1 MATSATQMKDK
12 TKSAPKAPK
21 APLSD
26 AERRKR
32 FGEQSTR
39 ILSTL
44 ERSARKAERIMKKH
58 NASDAQLEAFRK
70 GVETLTAR
78 ITRAAKGEASSGGF
92 VVPAE

>member
-1 MATSATQMKDK
+1 MAASAAQMKKETAK
-12 TKSAPKAPK
+12 TTKTPK
-21 APLSD
+21 APLTD

-39 ILSTL
+39 ILSSL

-58 NASDAQLEAFRK
+58 NASEAQLEAFRK

-78 ITRAAKGEASSGGF
+78 ISRAAKGEASSGGF
-92 VVPAE
+92 VVPTE